1 MTQNITDN
9 GRMNI
14 DGSIFEDENSHD
26 DLLSIKTDLLNDT
39 LSDDFISYENFDK
52 TLSQLSDDPDKL
64 IENADYLMNFLDEN
78 NIDVLDNDEIL
89 IKKDEE
95 EAKESKG
102 SDDGDGSQ
110 EGNLSNVYISNDDP
124 IKIYLKEMGAV
135 KLLSKDDEIVIAKKI
150 HLGMQMIINAIVHS
164 PLILDEMNSIHKRLL
179 ANEIGIKD
187 LVQSDLRD
195 EMEKEKAKE
204 KEALINE
211 IEGKLKA
218 DIVEGDD
225 EILPEIAES
234 PESLDDHEDEH
245 IDHHDDEGDSD
256 SDSEVVIST
265 DLEKFLVLMESSK
278 PHIEIVKQYHLDN
291 IIGKKKPNE
300 NEYNEAIA
308 HLIEDINSM
317 RWNNGL
323 IRKMVDLVYNLNK
336 KIIVEELKLIHLTEK
351 HGLQRSK
358 FLGFY
363 NKYDFDNDFLQ
374 DIEKFAKTSKWNN
387 FENIKDEIIQIY
399 HNLENISHE
408 GGTTFAIFQK
418 LLKDVREGDRIE
430 SKARKEMIEANLR
443 LVVSIAKKYSGR
455 GLQLQLLDLI
465 QEGNIGLMRA
475 VEKFE
480 YKRGYKFSTYATWWI
495 RQAITRSVADQA
507 RTIRI
512 PVHINDVLQK
522 VNKSKRKLMQAHG
535 REPSVEEI
543 AEDIGFSIE
552 KINKIMKVSKEPI
565 SLDSPIGEDDSKFFG
580 DVIEDKD
587 AIQPMDHVIRN
598 SLRHVTDKILSALT
612 PREERIIRMR
622 LFQER
627 TLEEV
632 GKIFCVTRER
642 IRQIEAKALR
652 KLRHPSRS
660 RKLRGFLNGS

>member
-1 MTQNITDN
+1 MNLHTSDN
-9 GRMNI
+9 NKI
-14 DGSIFEDENSHD
+14 DPNLFEDEDHHD
-26 DLLSIKTDLLNDT
+26 DLLSVKNDLLEKS
-39 LSDDFISYENFDK
+39 LSDDFISYDNFDK
-52 TLSQLSDDPDKL
+52 TLSKLSDDPDAL

-78 NIDVLDNDEIL
+78 NVDVLDNDEIL
-89 IKKDEE
+89 IKKEEDYDIKEQKDIDDEN
-95 EAKESKG
+95 
-102 SDDGDGSQ
+102 DSQ
-110 EGNLSNVYISNDDP
+110 EGNLSNIYISNDDP
-124 IKIYLKEMGAV
+124 IKIYLKEMGSV
-135 KLLSKDDEIVIAKKI
+135 KLLSKDGEVQIAKKI

-164 PLILDEMNSIHKRLL
+164 PMILNEMNNIHEKLL
-179 ANEIGIKD
+179 TNEIGIKD

-195 EMEKEKAKE
+195 EFEKTKDVNLDEIDNKLK
-204 KEALINE
+204 NE
-211 IEGKLKA
+211 INTEDQLSDNDLKE
-218 DIVEGDD
+218 DHD
-225 EILPEIAES
+225 
-234 PESLDDHEDEH
+234 DDHNDNEGES
-245 IDHHDDEGDSD
+245 DD
-256 SDSEVVIST
+256 EVVIST

-278 PHIEIVKQYHLDN
+278 EYIEIIKNYHLN
-291 IIGKKKPNE
+291 KINNKKKFDE
-300 NEYNEAIA
+300 DEYNDAIS
-308 HLIEDINSM
+308 HLIENINSM

-323 IRKMVDLVYNLNK
+323 IRKMVDVIYNLNK
-336 KIIVEELKLIHLTEK
+336 KIISEELKLIHLAEK
-351 HGLQRSK
+351 SGIQRSK

-363 NKYDFDNDFLQ
+363 NKYEFKGDFLK
-374 DIEKFAKTSKWNN
+374 DIEKFAKTSKWVN
-387 FENIKDEIIQIY
+387 FENIRNEIIQIY
-399 HNLENISHE
+399 QNLENISNE
-408 GGTTFAIFQK
+408 GGTTFSTFQK
-418 LLKDVREGDRIE
+418 LLKEVREGDKIE

-522 VNKSKRKLMQAHG
+522 INKSKRKLIQNNG
-535 REPSVEEI
+535 REATVEEI
-543 AEDIGFSIE
+543 AEDIGFSVE

-587 AIQPMDHVIRN
+587 AVQPMDHVIRN

>member
-1 MTQNITDN
+1 MRSNTSENNKTDHHY
-9 GRMNI
+9 
-14 DGSIFEDENSHD
+14 IFDEDDHHG
-26 DLLSIKTDLLNDT
+26 DLLSVKNDLLEKT
-39 LSDDFISYENFDK
+39 LSEDFISISYDSLDK
-52 TLSQLSDDPDKL
+52 TLSKLPDDPDKL

-78 NIDVLDNDEIL
+78 NVDILDNDEIAL
-89 IKKDEE
+89 KKEEDGIRENKEDEV
-95 EAKESKG
+95 
-102 SDDGDGSQ
+102 DGNSQ
-110 EGNLSNVYISNDDP
+110 GGNLANVYISNDDP
-124 IKIYLKEMGAV
+124 IKIYLKEMGSV
-135 KLLSKDDEIVIAKKI
+135 KLLSKDDEVQIAKKI

-164 PLILDEMNSIHKRLL
+164 PIILDEMNNIYRKLL

-195 EMEKEKAKE
+195 EFEKTKCLTTNESGSESENDKTFEINIKDN
-204 KEALINE
+204 INE
-211 IEGKLKA
+211 ASQL
-218 DIVEGDD
+218 DNN
-225 EILPEIAES
+225 
-234 PESLDDHEDEH
+234 ESLIDDND
-245 IDHHDDEGDSD
+245 DGHHDHDEESD
-256 SDSEVVIST
+256 DEVVICT
-265 DLEKFLVLMESSK
+265 DLEKFLALMESSK
-278 PHIEIVKQYHLDN
+278 PYIEIIKNYHSAQ
-291 IIGKKKPNE
+291 IIGKKQLKE
-300 NEYNEAIA
+300 EYSDAIV
-308 HLIEDINSM
+308 HLIENINSM

-323 IRKMVDLVYNLNK
+323 IRKMVDVIYNLNK
-336 KIIVEELKLIHLTEK
+336 KIITEELKLIHLADQS
-351 HGLQRSK
+351 GLQRSK

-363 NKYDFDNDFLQ
+363 NKYDFEGDFLK
-374 DIEKFAKTSKWNN
+374 DIEKFAKTSKWAT
-387 FENIKDEIIQIY
+387 FGNIKNEVAQIY
-399 HNLENISHE
+399 QNLENIAHE
-408 GGTTFAIFQK
+408 GGTTFIVFQR
-418 LLKDVREGDRIE
+418 LLNEVREGDKIE

-522 VNKSKRKLMQAHG
+522 INKSKRKLMQNNGHEATA
-535 REPSVEEI
+535 EEI
-543 AEDIGFSIE
+543 AADIGFSIE
-552 KINKIMKVSKEPI
+552 KINKIMKISKEPI

-587 AIQPMDHVIRN
+587 AVQPMDHVIRN